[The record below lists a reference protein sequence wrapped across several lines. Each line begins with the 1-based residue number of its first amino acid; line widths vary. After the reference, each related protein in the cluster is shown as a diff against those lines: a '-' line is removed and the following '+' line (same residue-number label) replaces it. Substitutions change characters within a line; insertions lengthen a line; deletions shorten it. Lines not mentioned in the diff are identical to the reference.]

1 MRRLGWIKKTKKCF
15 IHAHCFRRK
24 SRSQTK
30 ISARER
36 ERERERERKSQTSV
50 FYDFEEPAL
59 GIKVTVKN
67 NRMCLPVSPMIMYLN
82 KYA

>member
-1 MRRLGWIKKTKKCF
+1 MV
-15 IHAHCFRRK
+15 K
-24 SRSQTK
+24 SCTRWNLLSVNCNNRHDFPTPEVSFKQD
-30 ISARER
+30 

-59 GIKVTVKN
+59 LISNGKK